1 MKKIIL
7 LFTAVTFVMSSV
19 TARAQLQNSEAESV
33 FNTLEV
39 AYSPTTM
46 NVNFG
51 IIAPPEKR
59 IRGGKAAKNKYLSAR
74 SLAELDQQFL
84 TF

>member
-1 MKKIIL
+1 MGK
-7 LFTAVTFVMSSV
+7 FT
-19 TARAQLQNSEAESV
+19 
-33 FNTLEV
+33 
-39 AYSPTTM
+39 PM